1 MQRSRADKGRGRSSR
16 SASKSG
22 ERKDDWLTTLVAW
35 PIRIGC
41 IAMLLGSPWF
51 YGSAPWTSQYFL
63 NWGLFAGAIAALLY
77 VLVAAIRSSEL
88 PGLPAASWFLLALF
102 AIAAY
107 QTSTQYDLLESPNAP
122 PSVQVQRWALGIS
135 SAPPPIDGYTIQPDS
150 FVANQIPCDLQKVAS
165 SSLTRSIEPLHSR
178 GAMVSLLLCALL
190 CWCGAAVFSS
200 RQGQFWLF
208 LTITITGVAVAAFG
222 IQGALS
228 YKETNILGLRTGGS
242 FASFQSKNS
251 AGGFLNI
258 ALAGA
263 IGLFAWTLIH
273 LKRKK
278 MDVRYRVSEE
288 NTFMKLKGAVEDFF
302 ADLNTAQIA
311 SLLCLI
317 LIVVALLMSLCR
329 GAVVAAVVAVIGAAM
344 IAHYKSRG
352 RGGAIVSTLLIF
364 VSVGGMVALQV
375 DEDVYGRLQSLAEF
389 DLEEDAIHGRTY
401 IWGVA
406 WKAMLFYGWLGSGLG
421 TFHFAYL
428 PFQDPSSPG
437 WFYHPE
443 SLFFQCAVDL
453 GWLGLL
459 LMICGILASFLS
471 IQRRVPG
478 DVWKVGFP
486 MKLAG
491 GYLLISQ
498 CAHSAVDFA
507 MIVPALFIPTSV
519 LLGAAGASLRRASA
533 MSSKHADARAKL
545 ESMAKPTAKPR
556 PWGAMVSISGLAL
569 LSTAMAWRTESDLA
583 NLAASESMEWWVK
596 SESRKPIEEQSPD
609 RFRKLLSQWKLG
621 ADALKEN
628 PLALRLLADA
638 CLYDFQRN
646 QMNKAPGNVNWQQVW
661 HTTDPLLL
669 QIGLDRS
676 TSDKAQEILVEQ
688 AGGKPAVEGLE
699 QASVFYARSQWM
711 APLDWR
717 ACWGRCLAT
726 LQCSRNEMSR
736 LISPVDMLGRHVPK
750 QMINSALLFRQQLTD
765 EQLDTIW
772 KQSMRTKPSSSI
784 ATARNLL
791 VEREPENIDISIFP
805 PRSDILQSLARSVFT
820 KEKFPD
826 LNRQLWELAIE
837 KFDGSQLP
845 IGKRE
850 LWLADASRA
859 LGNLD
864 QEIEHLKGARRFM
877 PTDVAVGLRLANCY
891 LENQD
896 LLGAESVAEELLR
909 LAPSDPM
916 VQSFRN
922 RLRANRL
929 R

>member
-1 MQRSRADKGRGRSSR
+1 M
-16 SASKSG
+16 
-22 ERKDDWLTTLVAW
+22 V
-35 PIRIGC
+35 
-41 IAMLLGSPWF
+41 LLLASPWF
-51 YGSAPWTSQYFL
+51 YGSAPWISQYFL
-63 NWGLFAGAIAALLY
+63 NWGLFAGSLAILLY
-77 VLVAAIRSSEL
+77 VLIAAFRSGEI
-88 PGLPAASWFLLALF
+88 PGLPVASWFLLGLF

-107 QTSTQYDLLESPNAP
+107 QTSAQYELLESSHAP

-135 SAPPPIDGYTIQPDS
+135 SAPPPIDGYTLHPDS
-150 FVANQIPCDLQKVAS
+150 FVANQIPCDLQSVAS
-165 SSLTRSIEPLHSR
+165 SPLTRSIEPLHSR

-190 CWCGAAVFSS
+190 CWCGAAFFSS

-208 LTITITGVAVAAFG
+208 LTITFTGVAVAAFG

-228 YKETNILGLRTGGS
+228 YKEANILGLRTGGS

-311 SLLCLI
+311 SLLCLV

-329 GAVVAAVVAVIGAAM
+329 GAMVAAVVAVVGASM
-344 IAHYKSRG
+344 MAHYKSRG
-352 RGGAIVSTLLIF
+352 RGGAIVSALLIF

-389 DLEEDAIHGRTY
+389 DLEEDAINGRTY

-453 GWLGLL
+453 GWFGLL
-459 LMICGILASFLS
+459 LMILGIFASFLS

-478 DVWKVGFP
+478 DVWKYGFP

-507 MIVPALFIPTSV
+507 MIVPALFLPTSI
-519 LLGAAGASLRRASA
+519 LLGAASASLRRACA
-533 MSSKHADARAKL
+533 MSSKYADKRGTL
-545 ESMAKPTAKPR
+545 ESMAKPIAKPR
-556 PWGAMVSISGLAL
+556 PWGALVSISGLAL
-569 LSTAMAWRTESDLA
+569 LSGAMAWRAEPDLA

-596 SESRKPIEEQSPD
+596 GESRKPIEEQSPD
-609 RFRKLLSQWKLG
+609 RYRELISQWQLG
-621 ADALKEN
+621 ADALKNN

-676 TSDKAQEILVEQ
+676 TSTKTQEILVEQ
-688 AGGKPAVEGLE
+688 AGGKPAVERLE
-699 QASVFYARSQWM
+699 QASLFYARSQWT

-726 LQCSRNEMSR
+726 LQCSRDQMSR

-791 VEREPENIDISIFP
+791 VEREPEKIDISIFP

-820 KEKFPD
+820 KEKYPD
-826 LNRQLWELAIE
+826 LNRQLWELAVE

-859 LGNLD
+859 LEKLD

-877 PTDVAVGLRLANCY
+877 PTDVSVGLRLANCY

-896 LLGAESVAEELLR
+896 PLGAEAVAEELIR
-909 LAPSDPM
+909 LAPSDPT

-922 RLRANRL
+922 RLRAYRL